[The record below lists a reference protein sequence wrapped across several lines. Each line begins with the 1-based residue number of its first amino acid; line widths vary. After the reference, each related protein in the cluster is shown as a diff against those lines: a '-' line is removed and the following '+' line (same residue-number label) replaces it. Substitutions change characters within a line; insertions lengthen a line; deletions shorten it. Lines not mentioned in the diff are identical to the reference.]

1 MFQRLIQM
9 ANNLR
14 QISAICERGKE
25 AAQIGRG
32 RERETGRQTGKQRK
46 SEGEKTF

>member
-1 MFQRLIQM
+1 M

-32 RERETGRQTGKQRK
+32 RERERLADRQTNRERVRERK
-46 SEGEKTF
+46 PSE